1 MSNISYE
8 RETPVSPRLQ
18 AELLTIDC
26 CNVCREIKDNKVPKL
41 LCNHYICPTCYVSM
55 KMQKKEHCMT
65 CERVMIRRS
74 GRGIAP

>member
-1 MSNISYE
+1 MSNISYQ
-8 RETPVSPRLQ
+8 RETL
-18 AELLTIDC
+18 LLTPPIDC
-26 CNVCREIKDNKVPKL
+26 CNVCREIKDDKVPKL

-55 KMQKKEHCMT
+55 KMQKKESCVT